1 MASQVGLVFLVNLVS
16 LDSVGLESQVGQVLV
31 VLASQDSVAGQGSLD
46 LVDSLDTQVFLVGQV
61 ILVNLASLD
70 LVDLVFL
77 ASLDLVARVSQGG
90 QASQDTLVKME

>member
-70 LVDLVFL
+70 LV
-77 ASLDLVARVSQGG
+77 ARVSQGG